1 MYLYNERDVERRAWE
16 RHGGPEAFDAYL
28 AKLRERHI
36 KKNGKSAYFAQPASY
51 EDPKDSVQ
59 YDHTIGSAALRRAKE
74 EMAPW
79 LWKAYN
85 DALDRHKNDGWYGP
99 EYYYSRPRD
108 REGLIASALKL
119 AKTYPPR
126 PAQPLPSS
134 PSVDALRAVLAD
146 APRIADVEWGK
157 EVPGLAFST
166 TWHPEYDEWYSWT
179 SEILQPIFEALIG
192 VIEAHGVGDDG
203 WASARWEVYDR
214 YAECLQVPISYD
226 NYDKRW
232 SDGASGW
239 LEGRLSP
246 ELVNGSSRG
255 SCEAGKRY
263 NDMLP
268 FSHPL
273 GLFSVGRPQ
282 S

>member
-1 MYLYNERDVERRAWE
+1 
-16 RHGGPEAFDAYL
+16 
-28 AKLRERHI
+28 
-36 KKNGKSAYFAQPASY
+36 
-51 EDPKDSVQ
+51 
-59 YDHTIGSAALRRAKE
+59 
-74 EMAPW
+74 MAPW

-214 YAECLQVPISYD
+214 VRPLCDSCASHILTALFRSMRSACRCRFHTTV
-226 NYDKRW
+226 KR
-232 SDGASGW
+232 
-239 LEGRLSP
+239 
-246 ELVNGSSRG
+246 
-255 SCEAGKRY
+255 
-263 NDMLP
+263 
-268 FSHPL
+268 
-273 GLFSVGRPQ
+273 SVGRMGPRCGLRVDYPRNSSTAALAGAATPASDTTTCFPSRTLLAIFPLDDLRADRPCSFSCASVSYSPRCWRRHMLMSGASQ
-282 S
+282 GSTTFPVGLVQAVDHHIPRVVYLLA